1 MLDTTAGRSGAQHLC
16 SLGIMV
22 VQSALAL
29 DRAHSVI
36 RRDGF
41 TSFSPS
47 RAINRNQGIE
57 WISKGVLL
65 QRKYF
70 LGAVKFRQ

>member
-1 MLDTTAGRSGAQHLC
+1 MLDTTAGRPGARHLC
-16 SLGIMV
+16 TLGIMR
-22 VQSALAL
+22 VQSTLAL

-41 TSFSPS
+41 TSFTPS
-47 RAINRNQGIE
+47 RAINRNRGLE
-57 WISKGVLL
+57 WIGTGMVLR
-65 QRKYF
+65 RKYL